1 MAFGRLLVVLAV
13 CVAGAE
19 TYAQS
24 VTPRYRVEKVPT
36 EDPSCSL
43 SPGAAF
49 DLNNSTAVIGRR
61 CIDDRLFAFI
71 VHEGNLTLLPQDK
84 EGTAEQLHLDDRFD
98 LVLSVSTQQEGERN
112 LLVLNDG
119 TIRQIHP
126 LKGDFDL
133 SLIALNNRRQVL
145 AWSVGESHPSGRQSM
160 IWQNGQATP
169 LGMLPDSFSSTA
181 LSLNDHGVAI
191 GYNSRAS
198 GELNADQRAVLWER
212 DTIMPLPLP
221 SGAIGSRGRDINNR
235 GQAVISAY
243 FEAGTCHAGP
253 QRAAQTFM
261 WQQGS
266 LKPLALLPIGPDD
279 YSLSAHA
286 ADINNVGQVVGA
298 TGHRNCFAP
307 DPILRATV
315 WRGGAVYELE
325 KLLVNRSGE
334 PVTSLRLQRAL
345 AINDKGQILVE
356 HFSNFVDNPKY
367 FVLTPVE

>member
-1 MAFGRLLVVLAV
+1 MTFGKLLLVLAV
-13 CVAGAE
+13 CAAGTE

-24 VTPRYRVEKVPT
+24 VAPRYRVEKVPT

-49 DLNNSTAVIGRR
+49 DVNNAGAVIGRR
-61 CIDDRLFAFI
+61 CIDNRLFAF
-71 VHEGNLTLLPQDK
+71 VAHKGNLTLLPQDG
-84 EGTAEQLHLDDRFD
+84 EGTAEQLYLGDRFD
-98 LVLSVSTQQEGERN
+98 LVLSVSTQQEGKRN

-119 TIRQIHP
+119 TTRQIDP

-145 AWSVGESHPSGRQSM
+145 AWSIGESHPSGRQSM
-160 IWQNGQATP
+160 VWQNGQGTP

-181 LSLNDHGVAI
+181 LGLNDHGVAI
-191 GYNSRAS
+191 GYNSRAP
-198 GELNADQRAVLWER
+198 GEVNADQRAVLWER

-221 SGAIGSRGRDINNR
+221 SDAIGSRGRDINNR
-235 GQAVISAY
+235 GQAVLSVY
-243 FEAGTCHAGP
+243 FEAGTCHSGS
-253 QRAAQTFM
+253 QRAAQTFL

-325 KLLVNRSGE
+325 KLLVNERGE
-334 PVTSLRLQRAL
+334 AVTTLRLQRAL

-356 HFSNFVDNPKY
+356 EFSHFVDNPKY
-367 FVLTPVE
+367 FVLSPLE